1 MSNTLFILKY
11 LYAVYINIRTVLFQV
26 GFPCNAFVLELLH
39 CFLSPL
45 LPCHCP
51 HGRTACPEL
60 PPTLQRW
67 ALTCSGF
74 TLIKG
79 GREPA
84 QNILSSYK
92 RCNFEVCCW
101 MLFTLKSRSGGSE
114 SPSSLPEEKIAIAF
128 PAPQCIPSKQTNKK
142 KPLPVRR
149 FLSVKQSPTPE
160 TSPRDG
166 WKKKKMIISMLTK
179 KNCT

>member
-92 RCNFEVCCW
+92 RCNFEVRCW

-142 KPLPVRR
+142 KTTSSKEIPLSQAISHTWDITQR
-149 FLSVKQSPTPE
+149 
-160 TSPRDG
+160 
-166 WKKKKMIISMLTK
+166 WMKKKKMIISMLTK